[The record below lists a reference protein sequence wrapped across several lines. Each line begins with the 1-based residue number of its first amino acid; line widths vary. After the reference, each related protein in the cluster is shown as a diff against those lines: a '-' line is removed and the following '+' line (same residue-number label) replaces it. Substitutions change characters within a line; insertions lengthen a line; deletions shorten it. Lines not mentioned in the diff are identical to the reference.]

1 MGTWARGYDDTV
13 GSAKRDGVAV
23 QKWKGG
29 ETGVRALESFGY
41 QVSGAGY
48 KS

>member
-29 ETGVRALESFGY
+29 GIEEDTVKGGKVERW
-41 QVSGAGY
+41 
-48 KS
+48 